1 MSNNRLLAL
10 AGVLLIG
17 IAPNLTQAAGFA
29 LIEVNARGQGN
40 AYAGATAHT
49 VDASTIFF
57 NPAGMMLLQEDHLVL
72 ASHLIMPQSD
82 FSNDGSSAAAV
93 LGSTPLTGDED
104 DGGFNAF
111 VPNLYWVKSLQN
123 DMKFGLGVN
132 TPFGLATKYDDDWVG
147 RYHGVVSDLK
157 TINFNP
163 SIGYRLN
170 DKISFGGGLDVM
182 LADVELSS
190 AIDFGAICVAS
201 FNPATCAGL
210 GSLPQQDDGFVEF
223 EADNFDD
230 LALGFNFG
238 LMFEISKQTK
248 LGVSY
253 RSEIDI
259 EVDGEADFTVPAS
272 SSFVFANN
280 VFIDSGVSAEVALP
294 ASFSVSVAHQ
304 VNKITYLAD
313 ITWTG
318 WSSFEELRIEYDNED
333 QPDSV
338 TTEDWDDSMR
348 YSLGIDYQ
356 YSDKMILRTGIAYD
370 ETPVPSAERR
380 TPRLPGTDRTWLS
393 FGISYI
399 YSQELS
405 FDIGY
410 SHLFIDDAEIDNEF
424 ESSIPTL
431 AATLKGEYEASV
443 DILSAQLNWKY

>member
-272 SSFVFANN
+272 SSFVF
-280 VFIDSGVSAEVALP
+280 S
-294 ASFSVSVAHQ
+294 
-304 VNKITYLAD
+304 T
-313 ITWTG
+313 
-318 WSSFEELRIEYDNED
+318 LR
-333 QPDSV
+333 
-338 TTEDWDDSMR
+338 
-348 YSLGIDYQ
+348 
-356 YSDKMILRTGIAYD
+356 
-370 ETPVPSAERR
+370 
-380 TPRLPGTDRTWLS
+380 
-393 FGISYI
+393 
-399 YSQELS
+399 
-405 FDIGY
+405 
-410 SHLFIDDAEIDNEF
+410 
-424 ESSIPTL
+424 
-431 AATLKGEYEASV
+431 
-443 DILSAQLNWKY
+443 

>member
-1 MSNNRLLAL
+1 MKKIICSAAL
-10 AGVLLIG
+10 ILCALPG
-17 IAPNLTQAAGFA
+17 IAQASGFA

-49 VDASTIFF
+49 MDASTIFF
-57 NPAGMMLLQEDHLVL
+57 NPAGMMLLQDDHLVL

-82 FSNDGSSAAAV
+82 FSNDGSSAAPV
-93 LGSTPLTGDED
+93 LGGAPLTGDED
-104 DGGFNAF
+104 DGGYNAF
-111 VPNLYWVKSLQN
+111 VPNLYWVKTLEN
-123 DMKFGLGVN
+123 GMKFGLGVN

-157 TINFNP
+157 TVNFNP
-163 SIGYRLN
+163 SLGYRIN
-170 DKISFGGGLDVM
+170 DKVSIGGGLDVM
-182 LADVELSS
+182 LAHVELSS

-223 EADNFDD
+223 EADNFDE
-230 LALGFNFG
+230 LAIGFNFG
-238 LMFEISKQTK
+238 LMYEISKQTK
-248 LGVSY
+248 VGVSY

-259 EVDGEADFTVPAS
+259 DVDGEADFTVPAS
-272 SSFVFANN
+272 SSFVFAND
-280 VFIDSGVSAEVALP
+280 VFLDTGVTAEVSLP

-304 VNKITYLAD
+304 ADKITYLAD

-318 WSSFEELRIEYDNED
+318 WSSFEELRIEYDNEN

-348 YSLGIDYQ
+348 YSFGIDYQ
-356 YSDKMILRTGIAYD
+356 YDDKMVLRTGIAYD
-370 ETPVPSAERR
+370 ESPVPSAERR
-380 TPRLPGTDRTWLS
+380 TPRLPGTDRTWIS

-399 YSQELS
+399 YSPELS

-431 AATLKGEYEASV
+431 EATLKGEYEASV